1 MISVTSVILKN
12 AKRQEK
18 KNTLRDKMLSFL
30 AFGIV
35 FLSLAISM
43 VVVSYYVIS
52 KFQIINQE
60 FTYINILLLMN
71 FIILFTKSVF
81 ECINSLYFSKDL
93 KILLKMP
100 IKSRDIVHAKLV
112 NMVVSEYQMEFI
124 MLAIP
129 MIVYGILTKASIL
142 FYLYT
147 SIVLLILPVIPIIIS
162 SLIISIIMRFT
173 NIIKDKNQVMYIA
186 IILTILIIGAFS
198 SGISGNIQI
207 TSVADF
213 RNTVMQAN
221 GIAKEI
227 ANQSVFIRIIMD
239 ILMNYKTEVGFINLL
254 LYLGSTLIIYI
265 TGLLIISKI
274 YFKGAIGTT
283 INSQSA
289 NEAQLKLTIADFKVQ
304 DRRVSYLKKELK
316 TIIRTP
322 IFFIQCLI
330 IPIIYPLAIFM
341 IFVVA
346 VFLSKIVGIDIIK
359 NFMEIINNPKG
370 QSAFLGVADIFFMM
384 NFCSIIGISKEGKSS
399 LLLKTIPMGLYKQF
413 NLRIFIGRTINMF
426 SAIIITISYGYAM
439 RNLFFTIMIFL
450 ILLLMD
456 GLGEKAKLLIDLEK
470 PKIKWDNEYT
480 MMKEHT
486 NVMYVLFYTLAMLGV
501 IVSIGFIVKS
511 VIAYLIII
519 LAIYLSANII
529 VNNYIRK
536 NKEKIFSNIY

>member
-18 KNTLRDKMLSFL
+18 KNTLREKMLSFI
-30 AFGIV
+30 AFSIV

-43 VVVSYYVIS
+43 IVVSYYVIS

-60 FTYINILLLMN
+60 FTYINVLLLMN
-71 FIILFTKSVF
+71 FLILFTKSVF
-81 ECINSLYFSKDL
+81 ECINSLYFSKNL
-93 KILLKMP
+93 KILLRMP

-112 NMVVSEYQMEFI
+112 NMIVSEYQMEFI

-129 MIVYGILTKASIL
+129 MTIYGILTNVNIF
-142 FYLYT
+142 FYLY
-147 SIVLLILPVIPIIIS
+147 SVIILLIMPVIPIIIS

-173 NIIKDKNQVMYIA
+173 NIIKDKTQVMYIA
-186 IILTILIIGAFS
+186 IILTILIIGALS
-198 SGISGNIQI
+198 SGISGNVQI

-213 RNTVMQAN
+213 QNAVMNAN

-239 ILMNYKTEVGFINLL
+239 ILINYKTEVGLLNLFI
-254 LYLGSTLIIYI
+254 YLGTSLIIYI
-265 TGLLIISKI
+265 TGLLIISKL
-274 YFKGAIGTT
+274 YLKGAIGTT
-283 INSQSA
+283 INSQNA
-289 NEAQLKLTIADFKVQ
+289 KGKKLTLTIDDFRVQ
-304 DRRVSYLKKELK
+304 DKKISYLKKELK
-316 TIIRTP
+316 IMARTP

-330 IPIIYPLAIFM
+330 IPILYPLAIFM
-341 IFVVA
+341 VFVVA
-346 VFLSKIVGIDIIK
+346 VTLSKIVGIDIIK

-370 QSAFLGVADIFFMM
+370 QAAFLGVADIFFMM

-399 LLLKTIPMGLYKQF
+399 LLLKTIPMGLYRQF
-413 NLRIFIGRTINMF
+413 NLRIFIGRMINMF

-439 RNLFFTIMIFL
+439 RNIFFTCLIFL
-450 ILLLMD
+450 ILFLMD

-486 NVMYVLFYTLAMLGV
+486 NVLYVLFYTLIMLGL
-501 IVSIGFIVKS
+501 IVLIGFIMKS
-511 VIAYLIII
+511 VISYLLII
-519 LAIYLSANII
+519 LAIYLFSNLI

-536 NKEKIFSNIY
+536 NKGKIFSKIY